1 MTFFSSTSAP
11 FSKHGKPISDE
22 LLCLVMI
29 QSKIDYG
36 TRCRYG
42 FATKEYEAN
51 LDMTDE
57 ELYNIACRLAKEA
70 RWGFGEKIA
79 GHLVGSFPHERIPN
93 DKTSLY
99 MTSSSNSRLS
109 TSRQKRH
116 WILEIHLV
124 NRAREVRAFYEL
136 K

>member
-1 MTFFSSTSAP
+1 
-11 FSKHGKPISDE
+11 
-22 LLCLVMI
+22 MI

-79 GHLVGSFPHERIPN
+79 VTLLALFLTRGFR
-93 DKTSLY
+93 
-99 MTSSSNSRLS
+99 MTKLHF
-109 TSRQKRH
+109 T
-116 WILEIHLV
+116 
-124 NRAREVRAFYEL
+124 
-136 K
+136 

>member
-1 MTFFSSTSAP
+1 
-11 FSKHGKPISDE
+11 
-22 LLCLVMI
+22 MI